1 MSAKIITYGSGITA
15 GSTAIPDN
23 TSVALDI
30 ESTDGAEYVKID
42 TTDSNEKLILG
53 DGLPATGAVCIGT
66 DDNKLSS
73 TLQQLT
79 IGHPDGSSKVRV
91 HVQGTSNGALMTMN
105 CGTGAQNAEI
115 DFRDGEGG
123 ARWVLGKQGSDKL
136 FRIIGST
143 GASGSGTCITGQ
155 YETGFWSVT
164 PDGTG
169 PTAAHA
175 WHVQDGDLGVV
186 TNSNDAVAKN
196 LVFTKSRNATD
207 GAHTPV
213 ADNDV
218 IGTIQFKASN
228 GAAFSDV
235 ASIRAQIDGEPGAA
249 ASISSIS
256 AAGAGYTATGGG
268 SASATS
274 TTSGV
279 GSGLTVSITVGGS
292 GEITG
297 ASVVSAGTRYVT
309 GETVT
314 VTGGSSAATL
324 VVTADTSDMP
334 GSLRFAT
341 SADGGATLTDRFV
354 IRQGGNVGI
363 GDTEP
368 NYHCVIGSGKSG
380 PIAYVYNSNTSELS
394 SGITAYPNGA
404 AGMIIDHRAS
414 DSLYLMNT
422 TKGNTADVRN
432 TGIAFFGRTDE
443 ASDEYPMMGAIRVRH
458 EGTAADQKG
467 YMAFYTND
475 GTDDRTPTEGMR
487 ITSDGK
493 IGINDPAPPFQ
504 LSVKASATHED
515 LALFRTQNDK
525 EALRVEVYDSNSGAI
540 RIFSADAAGD
550 AEKNQHVIVGRSGS
564 NGSVEF
570 NIQQHDC
577 DFNYSSENQ
586 ANMLFIDADT
596 DRVGIGTNAPAEA
609 LDINSDAIR
618 IRTAQTPASGGTGT
632 VGMICWDANYMY
644 VCTATDTWKR
654 VALTGGY

>member
-1 MSAKIITYGSGITA
+1 MAIKVYGGNHGIATA
-15 GSTAIPDN
+15 NVISDN
-23 TSVALDI
+23 TSEALDI

-42 TTDSNEKLILG
+42 TTNSNEKLILG

-91 HVQGTSNGALMTMN
+91 HVQGTNNGALMTMN

-123 ARWVLGKQGSDKL
+123 ARWVLGKQGSNKL

-186 TNSNDAVAKN
+186 TNSADAVAKS

-207 GAHTPV
+207 GNATIV
-213 ADNDV
+213 NNNDVLGRIDWYAADASSGTTADNQ
-218 IGTIQFKASN
+218 TIS
-228 GAAFSDV
+228 
-235 ASIRAQIDGEPGAA
+235 ASIYSQIDGTPGD
-249 ASISSIS
+249 
-256 AAGAGYTATGGG
+256 GA
-268 SASATS
+268 
-274 TTSGV
+274 
-279 GSGLTVSITVGGS
+279 
-292 GEITG
+292 
-297 ASVVSAGTRYVT
+297 
-309 GETVT
+309 
-314 VTGGSSAATL
+314 
-324 VVTADTSDMP
+324 MP
-334 GSLRFAT
+334 GSIRFAT
-341 SADGGATLTDRFV
+341 TPDGASSLTDRFV
-354 IRQGGNVGI
+354 IRQNGNVGI

-368 NYHCVIGSGKSG
+368 NYRAVIGGGKSG
-380 PIAYVYNSNTSELS
+380 PIIYNYNSNTSGIS
-394 SGITAYPNGA
+394 SAITAAPNGA
-404 AGMIIDHRAS
+404 AGMIIDHRVT
-414 DSLYLMNT
+414 DSLYVMNT
-422 TKGNTADVRN
+422 TSTNAANSRS
-432 TGIAFFGRTDE
+432 TGIAFFGRVDGG
-443 ASDEYPMMGAIRVRH
+443 SDGDPNAGAADSYPMMGALRVKH
-458 EGTAADQKG
+458 EGSAEDQKG

-475 GTDDRTPTEGMR
+475 GTDDRVPTERMR

-493 IGINDPAPPFQ
+493 IGIADSAPLYKFT
-504 LSVKASATHED
+504 VKASSTHED
-515 LALFRTQNDK
+515 VFLIRTSTSK
-525 EALRVEVYDSNSGAI
+525 EALRLEVYDNEAGAI
-540 RIFSADAAGD
+540 RVYGSSTGGD
-550 AEKNQHVIVGRSGS
+550 TEQNQHLISGRDGS

-570 NIQQHDC
+570 NIQRHDC

-596 DRVGIGTNAPAEA
+596 DRVGIATNAPTEA

-618 IRTAQTPASGGTGT
+618 IRTSQTPASGGTGT
-632 VGMICWDANYMY
+632 AGMICWDANYMY